1 VEYLSYVTGPLTV
14 AGLRTMEQ
22 LSHVTGP
29 LTVSVF
35 RTVEYLSHYMD
46 NIFPLITPIVYP
58 VSQKKIEKI
67 VTIKNMKKEAE
78 IGELEVA
85 FLNIQFIKCEEL
97 LLRENHKQEELI

>member
-1 VEYLSYVTGPLTV
+1 MGYLSHVTGPLTV
-14 AGLRTMEQ
+14 SVFRTVEYI
-22 LSHVTGP
+22 SHVTGP

-67 VTIKNMKKEAE
+67 VIVKENE
-78 IGELEVA
+78 GSWESWE
-85 FLNIQFIKCEEL
+85 
-97 LLRENHKQEELI
+97 